1 MLDLDQLISQ
11 TLQEFC
17 PGNIPSEDNHLGDRN
32 TNGMRNNSDGRQ
44 LRQAVVVRGHRAQA
58 AGELQLAVGDS
69 LGVLQDFQ
77 DGWMAGLEKSSGH
90 LGLFPSS
97 CIKLL

>member
-11 TLQEFC
+11 TFQEFC
-17 PGNIPSEDNHLGDRN
+17 PGESSLEGRN
-32 TNGMRNNSDGRQ
+32 TNDGLRNFSDGRYCP
-44 LRQAVVVRGHRAQA
+44 AVAVRDHSPGA